1 MSTAT
6 VVQNAQ
12 FRKELLD
19 KLLCKKVT
27 YQDVLRYGLSQ
38 QEIDYLH
45 LNDILSR
52 REYVRLIRKAGYSK
66 KTAYKKWRK
75 SFEEVSKDSDPKTYI
90 AMMQSIRSCG
100 ELGVAERMEGYLKVK
115 LEGGIPA
122 IETLSVKDYVV
133 DFLGLVRDE
142 LYERKTFR
150 TDEAARK
157 LGMSSRHIRRL
168 AKEGK
173 LQKENR
179 GLISE
184 NQVSNYK
191 IQQAFHQEQ
200 EALRKISSCID
211 DVIEKLLEDNV
222 DLSGE
227 LVERFEKIKFLAS
240 PGYQKRT

>member
-27 YQDVLRYGLSQ
+27 YQDVLRHGLSQ

-75 SFEEVSKDSDPKTYI
+75 SFEEVSKDSDPKAYM

-142 LYERKTFR
+142 LYERKTLR
-150 TDEAARK
+150 ADEAARK
-157 LGMSSRHIRRL
+157 LGMSLRHIQRL
-168 AKEGK
+168 ANEGR

-179 GLISE
+179 GLIAE
-184 NQVSNYK
+184 NQVADYRK
-191 IQQAFHQEQ
+191 QKATHLRQQAM
-200 EALRKISSCID
+200 RKINSCIA
-211 DVIEKLLEDNV
+211 VIEKLSINKVELT
-222 DLSGE
+222 GE
-227 LVERFEKIKFLAS
+227 LQERFEKLRLSLFLF
-240 PGYQKRT
+240 